1 MVILH
6 LIAHLV
12 DMFLQRLNTISKAG
26 IISRETV
33 EGKAQDLV
41 NCLQEYV

>member
-6 LIAHLV
+6 LITQLV
-12 DMFLQRLNTISKAG
+12 NVLLQRLNTIGKAG